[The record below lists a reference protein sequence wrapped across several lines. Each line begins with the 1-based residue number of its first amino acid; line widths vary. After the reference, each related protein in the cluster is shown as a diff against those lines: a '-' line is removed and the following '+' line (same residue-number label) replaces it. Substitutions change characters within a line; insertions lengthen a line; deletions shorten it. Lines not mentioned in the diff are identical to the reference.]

1 MKKIKILLVL
11 VLSMIVLTACLP
23 TEKPPVVNEPP
34 IEVTPEKGNITFRL
48 AEAGDVGNIN
58 GNNTKLSLRSNSY
71 SFGLMSR
78 LNTTPQK
85 QLLTGDTPQKQFLI
99 GDNPSLYFEYNRP
112 GDFTF
117 IEAMVEDSI
126 EPNKTFKVDNA
137 LANLDGY
144 SIIRGHF
151 NQDGVSYFRAIIT
164 LPEIR
169 DLGEQ
174 RYALVNIKILID
186 GEEFIEN
193 IEPIEEEEENFS
205 VTFRVL
211 VDDHFSPILGEIDS
225 FIKDKI
231 VRDNNNPSFG
241 SDELGRLVTAPGF
254 IHIADYSDLKE
265 YLGHKVRYDFGY
277 SINVDDKH
285 QDYAGQYLDHQNVLY
300 FNIIG
305 DFDLTLH
312 ISIEIEGEVR
322 EYTREYEYKLYDY
335 NILTESQLGYTFKF
349 ALPVYKTIIFE
360 DFNGGEF
367 DIYMT
372 SSIGGVNIENLD
384 LYAFGKNETIFNLI
398 FIDYSDEFGDI
409 LLIKDLINK
418 NNGNLKVNI
427 MDLNEDIKFT
437 YSNEPITE

>member
-11 VLSMIVLTACLP
+11 VLSMIVLTACMP

-211 VDDHFSPILGEIDS
+211 VDDHFSPILDEIDS
-225 FIKDKI
+225 FINDKI
-231 VRDNNNPSFG
+231 IRENRPYFG
-241 SDELGRLVTAPGF
+241 YDEAGYAVIAAGF

-265 YLGHKVRYDFGY
+265 YLGYKVRYDFEY

-322 EYTREYEYKLYDY
+322 EYTREYEYRLNDY
-335 NILTESQLGYTFKF
+335 NIEEESQMGYTFNFDAPK
-349 ALPVYKTIIFE
+349 YKMIHFWIFNE
-360 DFNGGEF
+360 TNY

-372 SSIGGVNIENLD
+372 SSIGGVNIEELVF
-384 LYAFGKNETIFNLI
+384 YAFGKNENIFNLI
-398 FIDYSDEFGDI
+398 FIDYSDEFLGTLSITDA
-409 LLIKDLINK
+409 IKM

>member
-48 AEAGDVGNIN
+48 AETGDVGNIN

-78 LNTTPQK
+78 RNATPQK

-126 EPNKTFKVDNA
+126 EPDKTFKVDNA
-137 LANLDGY
+137 LTNLDGY

-211 VDDHFSPILGEIDS
+211 VDDHFSPILDEIDS

-231 VRDNNNPSFG
+231 IRENRPYFG
-241 SDELGRLVTAPGF
+241 YDEAGFAVTAAGF

-265 YLGHKVRYDFGY
+265 YLGYKVRYDFEY

-285 QDYAGQYLDHQNVLY
+285 QDYAGQYQDHQNVLY

-322 EYTREYEYKLYDY
+322 EYTREYEYRLNDY
-335 NILTESQLGYTFKF
+335 TILTESQLGYTFDFPDPKW
-349 ALPVYKTIIFE
+349 KTIIF
-360 DFNGGEF
+360 DYFNGINS

-372 SSIGGVNIENLD
+372 SSIGGVNIEQLD
-384 LYAFGKNETIFNLI
+384 FYAYGKSENIFNLI
-398 FIDYSDEFGDI
+398 FIDYSDEFGDT
-409 LLIKDLINK
+409 LLINDIFKE

-427 MDLNEDIKFT
+427 MDLNGDIKNT

>member
-11 VLSMIVLTACLP
+11 VLSMIVLMACTP
-23 TEKPPVVNEPP
+23 TEKE
-34 IEVTPEKGNITFRL
+34 TPEKGNITFRL
-48 AEAGDVGNIN
+48 AEAGDVDNIKDDK
-58 GNNTKLSLRSNSY
+58 TKLSLRSNSY
-71 SFGLMSR
+71 SFGLIGR
-78 LNTTPQK
+78 LDTTPQK
-85 QLLTGDTPQKQFLI
+85 PFLI
-99 GDNPSLYFEYNRP
+99 GNTASLYFEYNRP

-126 EPNKTFKVDNA
+126 EPNKTFKVDDA
-137 LANLDGY
+137 LTNLDGY
-144 SIIRGHF
+144 SIVKGHF

-164 LPEIR
+164 LPEIK

-193 IEPIEEEEENFS
+193 IEPNEEENFS
-205 VTFRVL
+205 VTFRVS
-211 VDDHFSPILGEIDS
+211 VDDHFSPILDEIDS
-225 FIKDKI
+225 FINDKI
-231 VRDNNNPSFG
+231 IRENRPYFG
-241 SDELGRLVTAPGF
+241 YDEAGYAVTAAGF

-265 YLGHKVRYDFGY
+265 YLGYKVRYDFEY

-312 ISIEIEGEVR
+312 ISIEIKGEVR
-322 EYTREYEYKLYDY
+322 EYTREYEYKLNDYD
-335 NILTESQLGYTFKF
+335 ISEQSQLGYAFNF
-349 ALPVYKTIIFE
+349 DRPYEMIHFSN
-360 DFNGGEF
+360 FNGIDSD

-372 SSIGGVNIENLD
+372 SSIGGVSIKELAFHGSNESEN
-384 LYAFGKNETIFNLI
+384 IFNLI
-398 FIDYSDEFGDI
+398 FIDYSDEFLDTLSI
-409 LLIKDLINK
+409 SDFT
-418 NNGNLKVNI
+418 GNLKVNI
-427 MDLNEDIKFT
+427 MDLNGDIKFT

>member
-11 VLSMIVLTACLP
+11 ILSMIVLMACTP
-23 TEKPPVVNEPP
+23 TEKE
-34 IEVTPEKGNITFRL
+34 TPEKGNITFRL
-48 AEAGDVGNIN
+48 AEAGDVDNIE
-58 GNNTKLSLRSNSY
+58 GDKSKLITVCNSY

-78 LNTTPQK
+78 LDTTPQK
-85 QLLTGDTPQKQFLI
+85 PFLI
-99 GDNPSLYFEYNRP
+99 GDTASLYFEYNRP

-126 EPNKTFKVDNA
+126 EPNKTFKVDDA
-137 LANLDGY
+137 LTNLDGY
-144 SIIRGHF
+144 SIIKGHF

-174 RYALVNIKILID
+174 RYTLVNIKILID

-193 IEPIEEEEENFS
+193 IEPIEEEDFS
-205 VTFRVL
+205 VTFYVL
-211 VDDHFSPILGEIDS
+211 VDDHFSPILDEIDS

-231 VRDNNNPSFG
+231 IRDNRPYFG
-241 SDELGRLVTAPGF
+241 NDESGGGVIAPGF
-254 IHIADYSDLKE
+254 IHIADYSDLKT
-265 YLGHKVRYDFGY
+265 YLGYKAKYDFKY

-285 QDYAGQYLDHQNVLY
+285 QNYAGQYQDHQNVLY

-322 EYTREYEYKLYDY
+322 EYTREYKYKLNEY
-335 NILTESQLGYTFKF
+335 NIDKQSQLGYTFYSTMPEF
-349 ALPVYKTIIFE
+349 KTIQIM
-360 DFNGGEF
+360 DFNGINS

-372 SSIGGVNIENLD
+372 SSVGGVNIEELVF
-384 LYAFGKNETIFNLI
+384 YAFDESENIFNLI
-398 FIDYSDEFGDI
+398 FIDYSDEFLETLLINDI
-409 LLIKDLINK
+409 LNGKFYNK
-418 NNGNLKVNI
+418 NNGNLKVII
-427 MDLNEDIKFT
+427 MDLDGNIKFT
-437 YSNEPITE
+437 YDSELITE